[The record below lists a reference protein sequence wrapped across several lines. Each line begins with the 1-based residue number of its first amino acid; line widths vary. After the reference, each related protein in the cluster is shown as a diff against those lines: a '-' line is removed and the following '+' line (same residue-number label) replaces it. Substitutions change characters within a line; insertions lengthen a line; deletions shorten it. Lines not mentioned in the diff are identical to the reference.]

1 MPQRNNGNPGARLR
15 SNIPLQ
21 TESPSNASKL
31 IRNHR
36 ENDVSHGTRAA
47 SWICA
52 IAMLIVAT
60 SITANAADRDLEARQ
75 VPLDIPRTAS
85 PVTVDAVLDEPAWQN
100 ARRTTLDFESWPAE
114 NIPARARTEAFVTY
128 DDEQLYV
135 AFIAHDPDPSLIR
148 GHLSDR
154 DDMFQDDFVGV
165 VLDTFNDQR
174 RGFEFFVNPLGVQ
187 GDLFQDDINQVEDPS
202 FNAIWDSAGRITDDG
217 YIVEMAIPFR
227 SLRFRNGGNA
237 QVWGIEFTRIYPRGE
252 RHQFR
257 AYRADRN
264 LACYLCEFQKYRG
277 FEGADPGNNI
287 EIAPTVTA
295 LHTRDRP
302 EYGQPFDSATTDVEP
317 GVDFRWGITP
327 NVILNAT
334 LNPDFSQVEA
344 DSAQLD
350 VNNQFALFFPER
362 RPFFLEGQDLFD
374 DVFGLVYTRNI
385 ADPDYGAKITGKEG
399 AHAFGAFV
407 TDDSRTNLL
416 FPAAQGN
423 EFESYDFES
432 RNAAARYRFD
442 LGPNSAVGA
451 LATKRE
457 SSNGYRNSV
466 YAVDGVYRITQSDKL
481 TAEVAG
487 SQTEYPELVAADY
500 EQPTGMFD
508 GEAWH
513 LSYDRNVREYFL
525 YADYNHIGEGF
536 RSDLGFVPQVGYE
549 KSLLGGGYQWHGD
562 EDAVYRRLKLNGDY
576 DVTFDTD
583 GQELER
589 ELEAYFSF
597 SGEMQSYLETGVIRR
612 RQFYDGVMYY
622 QTLQTLFAEIKP
634 SGSVSLGSSFRTG
647 DVVDFANSRA
657 ARQLLIDPWVQ
668 LRIGQHWYVQLD
680 PTWER
685 LTVDGDT
692 LYTARLVDLRSTWQF
707 NTRMSIRWIA
717 QYRDVTR
724 NTALYVDEVDAR
736 SRNWGNQF
744 MFSYKVNPRTL
755 LYAGYSDGQEAIDG
769 DPFDEQ
775 VQTVFVKL
783 SYAWQL

>member
-1 MPQRNNGNPGARLR
+1 M
-15 SNIPLQ
+15 S
-21 TESPSNASKL
+21 ASL
-31 IRNHR
+31 NVGSR
-36 ENDVSHGTRAA
+36 
-47 SWICA
+47 ICA
-52 IAMLIVAT
+52 VVMLLVVLPVQ
-60 SITANAADRDLEARQ
+60 SNAADRSLAERQ
-75 VPLDIPRTAS
+75 VPLEVPRAVS
-85 PVTVDAVLDEPAWQN
+85 PITVDAVLDEAAWTR

-114 NIPARARTEAFVTY
+114 NIPARAATEAFVTY
-128 DDEQLYV
+128 DDEQLYI
-135 AFIAHDPDPSLIR
+135 AFIAHDPDPSRIR
-148 GHLSDR
+148 AHLSDR

-187 GDLFQDDINQVEDPS
+187 GDLFQDDINQVEDS
-202 FNAIWDSAGRITDDG
+202 SYNAIWESAGRITDEG

-227 SLRFRNGGNA
+227 SLRFRNGGGEK
-237 QVWGIEFTRIYPRGE
+237 VWGIEFTRIYPRGE

-295 LHTRDRP
+295 LHTRERP
-302 EYGQPFDSATTDVEP
+302 EYGQPFDPATTDVEP
-317 GVDFRWGITP
+317 GVDIRWGITP

-399 AHAFGAFV
+399 THAFGAFM
-407 TDDSRTNLL
+407 TDDSITNLF
-416 FPAAQGN
+416 FPGTQGN
-423 EFESYDFES
+423 DFESFEFES

-457 SSNGYRNSV
+457 GSNGYRNTV
-466 YAVDGVYRITQSDKL
+466 YAFDGVYRITQSDKL
-481 TAEVAG
+481 TAEFAS
-487 SQTEYPELVAADY
+487 SQTEYPAFVANEFD
-500 EQPTGMFD
+500 QPLDVFD
-508 GEAWH
+508 DNALH
-513 LSYDRNVREYFL
+513 LSYDRNVRDYYL
-525 YADYNHIGEGF
+525 YADYNDIGAGF

-549 KSLLGGGYQWHGD
+549 KGLLGGGYKWHGD
-562 EDAVYRRLKLNGDY
+562 EGEWYRRLQMNGDY
-576 DVTFDTD
+576 DVTFDTE

-589 ELEAYFSF
+589 EAEAYFSF
-597 SGEMQSYLETGVIRR
+597 SGDLQSYLEAGLIRR
-612 RQFYDGVMYY
+612 RQFYDGVTYY
-622 QTLQTLFAEIKP
+622 QTLRSLYGEIKP
-634 SGSVSLGSSFRTG
+634 TG
-647 DVVDFANSRA
+647 GFSAGAYLRHGDAIDFDNSRA
-657 ARQLLIDPWVQ
+657 GKVFQFEPWVN
-668 LRIGQHWYVQLD
+668 LRLGEHLSINASHLYQELD
-680 PTWER
+680 VAGGN
-685 LTVDGDT
+685 LFK
-692 LYTARLVDLRSTWQF
+692 ARVTDLRTVWQF
-707 NTRMSIRWIA
+707 NTRMSVRWIA

-724 NTALYVDEVDAR
+724 DTALYIDEVDAR

>member
-1 MPQRNNGNPGARLR
+1 MPSGIKVGR
-15 SNIPLQ
+15 S
-21 TESPSNASKL
+21 TW
-31 IRNHR
+31 
-36 ENDVSHGTRAA
+36 AA
-47 SWICA
+47 
-52 IAMLIVAT
+52 AT
-60 SITANAADRDLEARQ
+60 LLVFSSINANADERDLAERQ
-75 VPLDIPRTAS
+75 VPLDVPRALS
-85 PVTVDAVLDEPAWQN
+85 PIEVDAVLDETAWAA

-114 NIPARARTEAFVTY
+114 NIPARAKTEAFITY
-128 DDEQLYV
+128 DDEQLYI
-135 AFIAHDPDPSLIR
+135 AFIAHDPDPSRIR
-148 GHLSDR
+148 AHLSDR
-154 DDMFQDDFVGV
+154 DNMFQDDFVGV

-174 RGFEFFVNPLGVQ
+174 RGFKFFVNPLGVQ
-187 GDLFQDDINQVEDPS
+187 GDLFQDDINQVEDS
-202 FNAIWDSAGRITDDG
+202 SYNAIWESAGRITDEG

-227 SLRFRNGGNA
+227 SLRFRNGGSA
-237 QVWGIEFTRIYPRGE
+237 QVWGIEFTRIYPRSE

-287 EIAPTVTA
+287 EVAPTVTA
-295 LHTRDRP
+295 LHTRERP
-302 EYGQPFDSATTDVEP
+302 EYGQPFDPATSDVEP

-407 TDDSRTNLL
+407 TDDSLTNLM
-416 FPAAQGN
+416 FPGSQGS
-423 EFESYDFES
+423 EFESFAFES
-432 RNAAARYRFD
+432 RNAAARYRYD

-451 LATKRE
+451 LATRRE
-457 SSNGYRNSV
+457 GSDGYRNAV
-466 YAVDGVYRITQSDKL
+466 YAFDGIYRITQSDKL
-481 TAEVAG
+481 TAEFAG
-487 SQTEYPELVAADY
+487 SQTEYPDFIATDF
-500 EQPTGMFD
+500 EQPTGVFD
-508 GEAWH
+508 DTAWH
-513 LSYDRNVREYFL
+513 VSYDRNVREYNL
-525 YADYNHIGEGF
+525 YADYNNVGEGF
-536 RSDLGFVPQVGYE
+536 RGDLGFVPQVGYE
-549 KSLLGGGYQWHGD
+549 KGLVGGGYQWHGD
-562 EDAVYRRLKLNGDY
+562 EDGWYRRLRLNGDY
-576 DVTFDTD
+576 DATFDSS

-589 ELEAYFSF
+589 EAEAYFSF
-597 SGEMQSYLETGVIRR
+597 NGEMQSYLQAGLVRR
-612 RQFYDGVMYY
+612 RQFYDGATYY
-622 QTLQTLFAEIKP
+622 QTLQSLYGEIKP
-634 SGSVSLGSSFRTG
+634 SGAVSVGAFLRQG
-647 DVVDFANSRA
+647 DAIDYANSRPGNVFQFEPWA
-657 ARQLLIDPWVQ
+657 SLRVGEHLAISLSHLYQELDVAGGNLFKARV
-668 LRIGQHWYVQLD
+668 
-680 PTWER
+680 T
-685 LTVDGDT
+685 
-692 LYTARLVDLRSTWQF
+692 DLRTVWQF
-707 NTRMSIRWIA
+707 NTRMSVRWIA

-724 NTALYVDEVDAR
+724 DATLYIDEVDSR